1 MDFDIDRDAL
11 FQTFLSES
19 EEGLA
24 MMEEAL
30 VGLESRPDDG
40 ERLAAVFRVAHTLKG
55 NASSLGFQSLVR
67 LSHTLEDLLDRL
79 RDRVIPVTPAL
90 VTLLLEAVDALRG
103 LVPAAVNGSEALTA
117 AHEQLLLELSRRA
130 GGGDDPPPSAGSGGS
145 PFGEGHASP
154 EPAHSAEH
162 RSLRVDTDRLDRMLD
177 LTGEIAI
184 ARGRLRRMLEQHGA
198 PAPVLEAQ
206 GEVDRLSLDLQELV
220 MKVRLVPLRGTFRGF
235 VRTVR
240 DLAARQ
246 GKQARLILEGEDVEV
261 DTSVIEQARDPLTHM
276 IRNALDHGIE
286 PPDVRRRAGKDPCGT
301 LALRARHE
309 GATIVIEIADDG
321 AGLNRQRILERA
333 RERGIDAE
341 HKGEEEIQ
349 RLVFEP
355 GFSTAETVTEL
366 SGRGIGLDVVRRNV
380 TALRGKVG
388 IQSQEGIGTTIT
400 LRLPLTLAIIDGFV
414 VGVGDEAYV
423 IPLEAVVECLELPPD
438 ASSEAGGDGVINLRG
453 AALPYLR
460 LRRLFGLGAG
470 GRGHREHVVVVRPDA
485 GRRVGIVVDHLE
497 GGFQTV
503 IKPLGRLLQGL
514 PGIAGSAILGTG
526 RVALILDVPALLAET
541 VRGQGEPR
549 DGELSAPRAQSHG
562 A

>member
-1 MDFDIDRDAL
+1 MEIDIDRDAL

-40 ERLAAVFRVAHTLKG
+40 ELLAAVFRVAHTLKG

-79 RDRVIPVTPAL
+79 RDRDIPVTGDL
-90 VTLLLEAVDALRG
+90 VTLLLEAVDALRD

-117 AHEQLLLELSRRA
+117 AHEQLLRELSRRA

-145 PFGEGHASP
+145 PFGEGHVSP
-154 EPAHSAEH
+154 GPARSAEH
-162 RSLRVDTDRLDRMLD
+162 RSLRVDIDRLDRMLN

-184 ARGRLRRMLEQHGA
+184 ARGRLRRMLEQHGV

-246 GKQARLILEGEDVEV
+246 GKEARLILEGEDVEV
-261 DTSVIEQARDPLTHM
+261 DTSIIEQARDPLTHM

-286 PPDVRRRAGKDPCGT
+286 PPDVRRRVGKDPCGT

-333 RERGIDAE
+333 RERGIDGE

-388 IQSQEGIGTTIT
+388 IRSQEGIGTTIT
-400 LRLPLTLAIIDGFV
+400 LRLPLTLAIIDGFI

-423 IPLEAVVECLELPPD
+423 IPLEAVLECLELPTD
-438 ASSEAGGDGVINLRG
+438 TSSDAGGDGVINLRG

-460 LRRLFGLGAG
+460 LRRLFGLGA
-470 GRGHREHVVVVRPDA
+470 A
-485 GRRVGIVVDHLE
+485 G
-497 GGFQTV
+497 
-503 IKPLGRLLQGL
+503 
-514 PGIAGSAILGTG
+514 
-526 RVALILDVPALLAET
+526 
-541 VRGQGEPR
+541 
-549 DGELSAPRAQSHG
+549 
-562 A
+562 

>member
-1 MDFDIDRDAL
+1 MDFDIDRDAVL
-11 FQTFLSES
+11 QTFLSES

-30 VGLESRPDDG
+30 VGLESRPEDG
-40 ERLAAVFRVAHTLKG
+40 ELLAAVFRVAHTLKG
-55 NASSLGFQSLVR
+55 NASSLGFEGLVR
-67 LSHTLEDLLDRL
+67 LSHTLEDLLDRV
-79 RDRVIPVTPAL
+79 RNRAIPVTGDL
-90 VTLLLEAVDALRG
+90 VTLLLDAVDALRD
-103 LVPAAVNGSEALTA
+103 LVPAAVNGGEALTVV
-117 AHEQLLLELSRRA
+117 HEALLRELSRRA
-130 GGGDDPPPSAGSGGS
+130 GGVDDPPPSTGSGGA
-145 PFGEGHASP
+145 PRGEEPATP
-154 EPAHSAEH
+154 EPARPAEH
-162 RSLRVDTDRLDRMLD
+162 RSLRVDINRLDRMLD

-220 MKVRLVPLRGTFRGF
+220 MKVRLVPLRGTFRAF

-261 DTSVIEQARDPLTHM
+261 DTSVIAQVRDPLTHM

-286 PPDVRRRAGKDPCGT
+286 APEVRRTVGKDPCGT

-321 AGLNRQRILERA
+321 AGLNRERILERA

-341 HKGEEEIQ
+341 HKEEEEIQ

-380 TALRGKVG
+380 IALRGKVG
-388 IQSQEGIGTTIT
+388 IRSQEGIGTTIT
-400 LRLPLTLAIIDGFV
+400 LRLPLTLAIIDGFI

-423 IPLEAVVECLELPPD
+423 IPLEAVVECLELPKE
-438 ASSEAGGDGVINLRG
+438 ASSDTREGGVINLRG

-460 LRRLFGLGAG
+460 LRRLFGLGARPG
-470 GRGHREHVVVVRPDA
+470 QREHVVVVRPDA
-485 GRRVGIVVDHLE
+485 GRQVGLVVDHLE

-503 IKPLGRLLQGL
+503 IKPLGRLFQGL
-514 PGIAGSAILGTG
+514 SGVAGSAILGTG
-526 RVALILDVPALLAET
+526 RVAMILDVPSLLAEAL
-541 VRGQGEPR
+541 RGQEAAKH
-549 DGELSAPRAQSHG
+549 EQWSAPKAESQG